1 MWLPID
7 TDAFV
12 FLPFYAFN
20 KKLKKKSRKNE
31 KRKGKREKNIKRKIE
46 TQHLW

>member
-20 KKLKKKSRKNE
+20 KKLKKKVE
-31 KRKGKREKNIKRKIE
+31 KMKKGRENVKKI
-46 TQHLW
+46 